1 MEIRFELFKGQ
12 SGLNVW
18 TERLSRTIQSSEIS
32 TSIFYHPFYHQFFR
46 VGFKVGD
53 HHSIP
58 VLQHANS
65 WNGWSFRSEHPLVV
79 TEHTAI
85 HETYLNKYKTIP
97 QSVYHRII
105 KRYENKSIHCANQV
119 TCVSKFAKTCLEKT
133 FNFSDAELI
142 YNGIDT
148 SVFRQESNPDENSFF
163 VEKEKTVI
171 LFVGNLTLL
180 KGADLLP
187 QIMDIL
193 GNDFVLLVTSGF
205 RSNVSIQHP
214 GIIKIGTLDQEE
226 LVKAY
231 NTCDIFLTTS
241 RLEGFGLSVAEA
253 MACEKPVV
261 ATNGSSLPEL
271 VINDKSGFLCEMND
285 VKDFADKIQYLSEN
299 PGEMKRMGAFNRER
313 VRENFENAIMTRRYI
328 NLYRSL

>member
-18 TERLSRTIQSSEIS
+18 TERLSRTLQFSEIS
-32 TSIFYHPFYHQFFR
+32 TSIFYHPFHHQFFH
-46 VGFKVGD
+46 VGFKGVND
-53 HHSIP
+53 HSVP
-58 VLQHANS
+58 VIQHANS
-65 WNGWSFRSEHPLVV
+65 WNGWSFKSEHPLIV

-85 HETYLNKYKTIP
+85 HESYLNNYKTIS
-97 QSVYHRII
+97 QRLYHKII
-105 KRYENKSIHCANQV
+105 KKYESKSFQAANQV
-119 TCVSKFAKTCLEKT
+119 TCVSEFAKSCLQTK
-133 FNFSDAELI
+133 FDLFDAELI

-148 SVFRQESNPDENSFF
+148 DAFRPDPYIKENPFTKND
-163 VEKEKTVI
+163 KTVI

-187 QIMDIL
+187 RIMNIL
-193 GNDFVLLVTSGF
+193 GNDFILLVTSGF
-205 RSNVSIQHP
+205 RSNVNVQHNN
-214 GIIKIGTLDQEE
+214 IVKIGTLNQEE

-253 MACEKPVV
+253 MACAKPVV

-271 VINDKSGFLCEMND
+271 VINDKGGFLCEMNN
-285 VKDFADKIQYLSEN
+285 VKDFSDKIHYLSEN
-299 PGEMKRMGAFNRER
+299 QNERKKMGIYNRER
-313 VRENFENAIMTRRYI
+313 GLENFEISAMTKRYI